1 MQPLWLP
8 THYELMLAFF
18 KQSLNVKF
26 WWAPKGARGRRERK
40 IWMGTGGKGGRGNK
54 QGGGEESGILGD
66 KEHFMGVF
74 FGNL

>member
-26 WWAPKGARGRRERK
+26 WWAPKGARGRGK
-40 IWMGTGGKGGRGNK
+40 GKFGWGQGGKWGRGNK
-54 QGGGEESGILGD
+54 
-66 KEHFMGVF
+66 
-74 FGNL
+74 